1 MRATYRHMISVA
13 DDGVLLVTDLSN
25 FLKIRSIN
33 ILIWCNYRQLLPFP
47 SLFRRIKCID
57 VVENAH
63 EGGTVA
69 IGTNYGEI
77 IVMSIGTMV

>member
-1 MRATYRHMISVA
+1 MRATFRHMISVS

-33 ILIWCNYRQLLPFP
+33 ILEWCNYRQLLPIP
-47 SLFRRIKCID
+47 TLYRRIKCID

-63 EGGTVA
+63 EGGTIA

-77 IVMSIGTMV
+77 IVMAIGTSV